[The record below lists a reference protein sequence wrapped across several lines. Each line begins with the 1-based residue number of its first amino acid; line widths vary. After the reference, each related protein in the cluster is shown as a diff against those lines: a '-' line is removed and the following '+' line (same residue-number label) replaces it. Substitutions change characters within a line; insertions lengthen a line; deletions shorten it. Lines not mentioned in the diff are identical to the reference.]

1 MELIRRKRYKPSE
14 NDTISPLYFETLSQF
29 SIQNIIKSRI
39 SKESFLEFL
48 NKNIIEETISV
59 YQEILDLDSKTGL
72 YKDFNDSQK
81 KYLFD
86 LIMVILYEEVLT
98 FADIKSKI
106 ISLRTSVIDVFEKI
120 VVLEYGLFNLE
131 RSISLTNQEFDKI
144 YILDNIKNIYHGNK
158 NFTSYRDIEN
168 IEVELNKYLNGVI
181 VPSEIPS
188 DFLSKIF
195 FRINERLS
203 GIEKSQNIYKYI
215 FLLNYNS
222 TSLFIDKDLLRK
234 YYAVTVNINT
244 TQVYG
249 YYYKDNEKIYL
260 SGISTLSY
268 YQYLTESYNADYK
281 AAHEF
286 LISIWQKLLDGTI
299 NY

>member
-1 MELIRRKRYKPSE
+1 MELVKRKRYEPSE
-14 NDTISPLYFETLSQF
+14 NDTISPLYFEKLSQF

-48 NKNIIEETISV
+48 NKNMIEETIFI

-98 FADIKSKI
+98 FADVKSKI
-106 ISLRTSVIDVFEKI
+106 VNLGTSVIDVFEKI
-120 VVLEYGLFNLE
+120 VVLEYGLFNIE
-131 RSISLTNQEFDKI
+131 KSISLTNQEFDKI
-144 YILDNIKNIYHGNK
+144 YISDNIKNIYHGNK

-168 IEVELNKYLNGVI
+168 IEVELNKYLDGVS

-188 DFLSKIF
+188 DFLATIF

-203 GIEKSQNIYKYI
+203 DIEKSQNIYKYI

-222 TSLFIDKDLLRK
+222 TTLFTDKDLLRK
-234 YYAVTVNINT
+234 YYAIGANNSE
-244 TQVYG
+244 VYG

-260 SGISTLSY
+260 DGISNLSY
-268 YQYLTESYNADYK
+268 YQYLTESYNANYK